1 MLLVTY
7 RKFEFYYTILTQLNV
22 VSLNNVLLISVQGR
36 KSESTLQSRLSEFD
50 GTKGQWIIRIF
61 WNNAISKIEQVYNII
76 GQKIWDQNGS
86 V

>member
-7 RKFEFYYTILTQLNV
+7 RKFEFYNTILTQ
-22 VSLNNVLLISVQGR
+22 SLNNVLLNSVEGR

-50 GTKGQWIIRIF
+50 GTKGRSIIRIF

-76 GQKIWDQNGS
+76 GQKI
-86 V
+86 